1 MTAGPAGSAEAVART
16 EAATVPVGMGMGGPA
31 MTTPVEVGEMLVRQG
46 MSLRIVVFYCAL
58 SRDITIYR
66 DTPPV
71 NPIR

>member
-1 MTAGPAGSAEAVART
+1 
-16 EAATVPVGMGMGGPA
+16 MGGPP